1 VRRRRLA
8 LAGVAVVVLV
18 LAGLAVAGV
27 RPSSSS
33 DSNTTQTR
41 GGHAGGAPAVAQI
54 NPTKIPANQS
64 GPATAP
70 QRSATSSAPTSSTSS
85 GATNPT
91 APASAATSAASA
103 AASLR
108 TSCKSVVHIG
118 DSTSEGLDSSV
129 YLPDRA
135 QRIGAQYRRVGVKH
149 VDLEITGATSI
160 VETLPGGTNAYDVT
174 KALLRHGYNGC
185 WVIALGTNDSADV
198 YVGSNVGLSQRVHR
212 MMAAIGNQPALWV
225 NDRSLVSSGA
235 YSEADMQKWNHAL
248 VQGCLRYPSMRV
260 YDWASAVKDNWFTT
274 DGIHFTSAG
283 YASRAHLIANALA
296 RAFPA
301 SGTPA
306 PGCLVHTKSLS
317 IRLHGA

>member
-1 VRRRRLA
+1 
-8 LAGVAVVVLV
+8 
-18 LAGLAVAGV
+18 
-27 RPSSSS
+27 
-33 DSNTTQTR
+33 
-41 GGHAGGAPAVAQI
+41 
-54 NPTKIPANQS
+54 
-64 GPATAP
+64 
-70 QRSATSSAPTSSTSS
+70 
-85 GATNPT
+85 
-91 APASAATSAASA
+91 
-103 AASLR
+103 
-108 TSCKSVVHIG
+108 VHIG

-248 VQGCLRYPSMRV
+248 VQECLQYPSMRV